1 MAQRSVLGHLTDGPD
16 AAFVRN
22 GHAILCGVGGV
33 GVGRGAAVDH
43 EGEDK
48 IGQCAQQDDDAH
60 GEQELGAAGL
70 CGVALVEVFG
80 HGTFSFKQYTFTV

>member
-1 MAQRSVLGHLTDGPD
+1 MAQRGVLGHLTDGPD

-22 GHAILCGVGGV
+22 GHAILRGVG
-33 GVGRGAAVDH
+33 
-43 EGEDK
+43 GEDK

-80 HGTFSFKQYTFTV
+80 HGTFSFKQYTLTV